1 MGRGRKK
8 KGSGFWVVAA
18 IAFALWWMMR
28 DDGGT
33 GSVNTNTPAP
43 VIPTTDSFAAHF
55 DSTWPPLADE
65 AGVPVSENL
74 TAANYYLVL
83 DGSGSMQDS
92 QCSGSVNK
100 MQAAKNAVSH
110 FGSQI
115 PTDANLGLAV
125 FDGNGL
131 SQRTPLG
138 QGDRTAFTQ
147 EVMKVKA
154 NSGTP
159 LQNAIMLGYQALHRQ
174 AVAQLGYGEYHLV
187 VITDGEANDGQDPTP
202 AVNNILA
209 NTPIVLHTIGF
220 CIGDRHSLNQPGRID
235 YRAADD
241 PAALAR
247 GLTSV
252 LAESPDFTVTDFQ

>member
-1 MGRGRKK
+1 MGSR
-8 KGSGFWVVAA
+8 FWLVAG
-18 IAFALWWMMR
+18 IVFVLWWMMR

-33 GSVNTNTPAP
+33 GSGSTTAPAG
-43 VIPTTDSFAAHF
+43 VIPTTESFAAHF
-55 DSTWPPLADE
+55 QSTWPPLADE
-65 AGVPVSENL
+65 TDMTVSENL
-74 TAANYYLVL
+74 TTSNYYLVL

-100 MQAAKNAVSH
+100 MQAAKSAVSH
-110 FGSQI
+110 FATQI
-115 PTDANLGLAV
+115 PADANLGLAV

-138 QGDRTAFTQ
+138 SGDRTAFNR
-147 EVMKVKA
+147 EVMRVKA

-159 LQNAIMLGYQALHRQ
+159 LQSAIMLGYQALQRQ

-202 AVNNILA
+202 AVNSILA

-241 PAALAR
+241 PAALAQ

-252 LAESPDFTVTDFQ
+252 LAESPDFTVSDF